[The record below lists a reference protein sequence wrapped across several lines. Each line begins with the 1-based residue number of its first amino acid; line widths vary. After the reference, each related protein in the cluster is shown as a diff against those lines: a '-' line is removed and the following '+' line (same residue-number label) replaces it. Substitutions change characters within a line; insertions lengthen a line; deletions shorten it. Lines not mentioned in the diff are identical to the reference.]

1 MNDEQAGLIENLA
14 SLQKLRKIVVLIA
27 IGLIVL
33 SLVQRMPIFV
43 YGRVVLWATAG
54 IVSILE
60 GNTLKKLGQPAGNA
74 WLNAA
79 IYFAVSLVPLL
90 AHR

>member
-1 MNDEQAGLIENLA
+1 MDDANALVENLA

-27 IGLIVL
+27 IVLIVL

-54 IVSILE
+54 IVSIME
-60 GNTLKKLGQPAGNA
+60 GRTLQKLGQPAGNA
-74 WLNAA
+74 WINAA

-90 AHR
+90 ARR